1 MSQHGAPRGG
11 AGWALVITSVAGFM
25 AALDNLVVTT
35 ALPSIREDLGG
46 ALHDLEWTVSAYT
59 LTFAVLL
66 MFGAALGDRFGRR
79 RLFLAGLTVFTG
91 ASAAAALAPGI
102 DALIAARA
110 VQGVGA
116 AVMMPLTLTLLTAA
130 VPTER
135 RGMAYGIWGAVNGL
149 AVASGPLVGGS
160 LTEHISWQWIFW
172 LNVPLGLALLP
183 LARLRLAESHGTGA
197 PLDIRGTLLASG
209 GLFGIVY
216 GLVRGPA
223 DGWTDAVVLTALFAG
238 AALLAGFVVHGTR
251 AAHPMLPMRLFR
263 SRAFAGINAASLLMF
278 LGMFGSIFLLSQ
290 YMQGVLGYSP
300 TEAGLRMLPWTG
312 MPMLVAPLAGLL
324 SDRIGGR
331 PVVAA
336 GLFLQAAGLA
346 HLASVVTADATYAA
360 QLPGLILG
368 GVGMALFFA
377 PASALVMSS
386 VRPREQGIASGANNA
401 LREVGG
407 ALGIAVMGSI
417 FAARGGYESAQTFV
431 DGLRPAVAVGAG
443 VVGLAGIAA
452 LVVPSGR
459 RSGAEAT
466 PGTAAERTAADTPA
480 GDTPTGRTVAD
491 SPGHGTPTRRTGT
504 DTPAGDTPTR
514 RTAADTPGR
523 DTPRSGTQ
531 AAPDTPVPGGVPGP
545 VDPAP
550 AAALTPE
557 PGPATR

>member
-1 MSQHGAPRGG
+1 MSQQTARRGG
-11 AGWALVITSVAGFM
+11 AAWALVITSVAGFM

-46 ALHDLEWTVSAYT
+46 GLHDLEWTVSAYT

-79 RLFLAGLTVFTG
+79 RLFIAGLAVFTG
-91 ASAAAALAPGI
+91 ASAAAAMAPGI
-102 DALIAARA
+102 DSLIAARA
-110 VQGVGA
+110 VQGAGA

-130 VPTER
+130 VPVAK

-149 AVASGPLVGGS
+149 AVASGPLVGGT

-197 PLDIRGTLLASG
+197 PLDVPGTLLASG

-223 DGWTDAVVLTALFAG
+223 DGWTSSLVLTGLFAG
-238 AALLAGFVVHGTR
+238 GALLVGFILYSTR
-251 AAHPMLPMRLFR
+251 AKNPMLPMRLFR
-263 SRAFAGINAASLLMF
+263 SRAFSGINAASLLMF

-312 MPMLVAPLAGLL
+312 MPMLVAPIAGILA
-324 SDRIGGR
+324 DRIGGR

-336 GLFLQAAGLA
+336 GLFLQALGLGYMA
-346 HLASVVTADATYAA
+346 MVATADASYVS
-360 QLPGLILG
+360 QLPALIVS

-377 PASALVMSS
+377 PASHLVMSS
-386 VRPREQGIASGANNA
+386 VRPSEQGIASGANNA

-417 FAARGGYESAQTFV
+417 FAAQGGYETGQTFV
-431 DGLRPAVAVGAG
+431 DGMRPALVTGSAVVA
-443 VVGLAGIAA
+443 LAGIAA
-452 LVVPSGR
+452 LLI
-459 RSGAEAT
+459 
-466 PGTAAERTAADTPA
+466 
-480 GDTPTGRTVAD
+480 
-491 SPGHGTPTRRTGT
+491 PTRRRTERQEQ
-504 DTPAGDTPTR
+504 PAEPASILE
-514 RTAADTPGR
+514 TAAH
-523 DTPRSGTQ
+523 
-531 AAPDTPVPGGVPGP
+531 
-545 VDPAP
+545 
-550 AAALTPE
+550 
-557 PGPATR
+557 

>member
-1 MSQHGAPRGG
+1 MSQQNARRGS

-79 RLFLAGLTVFTG
+79 RLFLVGLTVFTG
-91 ASAAAALAPGI
+91 ASAAAAMAPGL
-102 DALIAARA
+102 DSLIAARA

-116 AVMMPLTLTLLTAA
+116 AIMMPLTLTLLTAA
-130 VPTER
+130 VPAER

-197 PLDIRGTLLASG
+197 PLDLPGTLLASG
-209 GLFGIVY
+209 GLFGLVY
-216 GLVRGPA
+216 GLVRGPV
-223 DGWTDAVVLTALFAG
+223 DGWTGAVVLTALIAG
-238 AALLAGFVVHGTR
+238 TALLACFVAYSTR
-251 AAHPMLPMRLFR
+251 AENPMLPMRLFR

-312 MPMLVAPLAGLL
+312 MPMLVAPIAGILA
-324 SDRIGGR
+324 DRIGGR
-331 PVVAA
+331 PVVAT
-336 GLFLQAAGLA
+336 GLFLQAAGLGY
-346 HLASVVTADATYAA
+346 LASVVTADATYAA
-360 QLPGLILG
+360 QLPGLVLSGI
-368 GVGMALFFA
+368 GMALFFA

-386 VRPREQGIASGANNA
+386 VLPKEQGIASGANNA

-407 ALGIAVMGSI
+407 ALGIAVMASI
-417 FAARGGYESAQTFV
+417 FAAQGSYDSGQTFV
-431 DGLRPAVAVGAG
+431 DGLRPAVAVGAAVVALGG
-443 VVGLAGIAA
+443 VAA
-452 LVVPSGR
+452 LLVPAR
-459 RSGAEAT
+459 RRNDEALT
-466 PGTAAERTAADTPA
+466 DGPAPEPAPTAAKPL
-480 GDTPTGRTVAD
+480 
-491 SPGHGTPTRRTGT
+491 
-504 DTPAGDTPTR
+504 
-514 RTAADTPGR
+514 
-523 DTPRSGTQ
+523 
-531 AAPDTPVPGGVPGP
+531 
-545 VDPAP
+545 
-550 AAALTPE
+550 AAAGE
-557 PGPATR
+557 PSSR

>member
-1 MSQHGAPRGG
+1 MSQQTARRGG
-11 AGWALVITSVAGFM
+11 AAWALVITSVAGFM

-46 ALHDLEWTVSAYT
+46 GLHDLEWTVSAYT

-79 RLFLAGLTVFTG
+79 RMFIAGLAVFTG
-91 ASAAAALAPGI
+91 ASAAAAMAPGI
-102 DALIAARA
+102 DSLIAARA

-130 VPTER
+130 VPVAK

-149 AVASGPLVGGS
+149 AVASGPLVGGT

-197 PLDIRGTLLASG
+197 PLDVPGTLLASG

-223 DGWTDAVVLTALFAG
+223 DGWTGSLVLTGLFTG
-238 AALLAGFVVHGTR
+238 SALLAGFILYSTR
-251 AAHPMLPMRLFR
+251 AKNPMLPMRLFR

-312 MPMLVAPLAGLL
+312 MPLLVAPIAGILA
-324 SDRIGGR
+324 DRIGGR
-331 PVVAA
+331 PVVAT
-336 GLFLQAAGLA
+336 GLFLQALGLGYMA
-346 HLASVVTADATYAA
+346 VVATADASYGS
-360 QLPGLILG
+360 QLPALIVSG
-368 GVGMALFFA
+368 IGMALYFA
-377 PASALVMSS
+377 PASHLVMSS
-386 VRPREQGIASGANNA
+386 VRPSEQGIASGANNA

-407 ALGIAVMGSI
+407 ALGIAVMASI
-417 FAARGGYESAQTFV
+417 FAAQGGYETGQTFV
-431 DGLRPAVAVGAG
+431 DGMRPALVTGSAVVA
-443 VVGLAGIAA
+443 LAGIAA
-452 LVVPSGR
+452 LLI
-459 RSGAEAT
+459 
-466 PGTAAERTAADTPA
+466 
-480 GDTPTGRTVAD
+480 
-491 SPGHGTPTRRTGT
+491 PTRRRTERQT
-504 DTPAGDTPTR
+504 QPAEPAPVLE
-514 RTAADTPGR
+514 TAAH
-523 DTPRSGTQ
+523 
-531 AAPDTPVPGGVPGP
+531 
-545 VDPAP
+545 
-550 AAALTPE
+550 
-557 PGPATR
+557 